1 MSWASRRRSFYLLG
15 LVAFL
20 VIAVVVPLVVHF
32 YKPPSCSDGIQN
44 QGETAPDK
52 SGPCILLDER
62 ALAPVSVLW
71 ARSFEV
77 RPGSY
82 SAVAYIENS
91 NKNAGVRS
99 VGYRFGLYDSQNLLV
114 SERTGT
120 TFIMPNSVT
129 PVFEANIDAGN
140 RTVAHTYLEFTEPR
154 VWERM
159 KNPAASITI
168 TNREV
173 ASEGS
178 GARATATIENTS
190 ISTLSNALFVVVVFD
205 PEGTAHAASMTSVG
219 RLPPDA
225 KQQIVFTW
233 PDPFRA
239 RVGRVDMLALMDP
252 VIDAVK

>member
-15 LVAFL
+15 FIVFLLV
-20 VIAVVVPLVVHF
+20 AVVVPLTVRF
-32 YKPPSCSDGIQN
+32 YKPPSCSDGTQN

-52 SGPCILLDER
+52 GGPCILLDER
-62 ALAPVSVLW
+62 TLAPASVLW

-114 SERTGT
+114 AERTGT
-120 TFIMPNSVT
+120 TFIMPNSIT
-129 PVFEANIDAGN
+129 PVFEANMDVGN

-159 KNPAASITI
+159 KNPATAITI

-173 ASEGS
+173 ASDS
-178 GARATATIENTS
+178 RSARATAMVENTS
-190 ISTLSNALFVVVVFD
+190 ISPISDAAFVVVVFD
-205 PEGTAHAASMTSVG
+205 PSGTAHAASMTSVG
-219 RLPPDA
+219 RLLPDA
-225 KQQIVFTW
+225 KQQIIFTW

-239 RVGRVDMLALMDP
+239 RVGRVDMLALMSP
-252 VIDAVK
+252 VIDKAN